1 MELEQLCGE
10 SHDENLG
17 NQDLDGGSPK
27 LSGFFS
33 GCKHQGTFRV
43 RGDFK
48 LPMLSGRVF
57 RLRQ

>member
-43 RGDFK
+43 EEI
-48 LPMLSGRVF
+48 LSYPCFLEESLG
-57 RLRQ
+57 